1 MKLLFKG
8 IFFLFAFVLFVNCT
22 SNGGKNLVAGDN
34 FGKTYSIGDDAMS
47 EKLQILSKAYSMQNT
62 DELVKHYDADFLGE
76 NGVETTRKWLESM
89 DSISMKPYVVIPVK
103 LE

>member
-47 EKLQILSKAYSMQNT
+47 EKLQILSKA
-62 DELVKHYDADFLGE
+62 
-76 NGVETTRKWLESM
+76 
-89 DSISMKPYVVIPVK
+89 
-103 LE
+103 